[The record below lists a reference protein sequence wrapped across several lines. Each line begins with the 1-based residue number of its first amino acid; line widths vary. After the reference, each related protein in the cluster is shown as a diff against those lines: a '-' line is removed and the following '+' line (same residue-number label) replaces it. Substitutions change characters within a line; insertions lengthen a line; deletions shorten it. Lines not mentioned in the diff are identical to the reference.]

1 MKLENLTIH
10 QLHEMY
16 VKRETTPFEVVS
28 ELIELIKKDD
38 NNVMEQDN
46 FANALEE
53 AKNIGDVEVDNL
65 LWGIPYLAKDNI
77 ATKDTISSASSYLLN
92 NYVSPFDAEVIQ
104 RLKAKKAILLGKTTM
119 DEFALGGKGLT
130 GHKGATYNPY
140 DKTKTRIAGGSSCG
154 SAAAV
159 GARLVPFALG
169 SDTGDSIRKPAS
181 FTNTVGFKPT
191 WSRISRYG
199 LFTFTPSLDHVG
211 YFTNSVLDAAILFDV
226 LAGRDEKDATS
237 SDKKLCK
244 TAPNVTKT
252 ALKYKVAVIKE
263 IIDRIKDK
271 DYLEL
276 FNNSVNKM
284 KEAGHNVQFVSVPL
298 YLLEAI
304 FPTYYLLS
312 CAEASSNTA
321 CYDGVNFGTRVDGD
335 NYEEVIN
342 NTRTKG
348 FSYEIKK
355 RLVFGA
361 FALSKQNANDVYFKA
376 QKARNFIVR
385 KINEI
390 LKEYDFIYLP
400 ASPSHATKIGEVN
413 TDPDY
418 TIVDNHL
425 AIGNFGGYPS
435 ITLPLGFVD
444 NLPVGVNL
452 TGRPFD
458 EEHLLNFAYLFEQNY
473 KGDH

>member
-1 MKLENLTIH
+1 MKLENLTIL

-16 VKRETTPFEVVS
+16 VNNETTPFEVVS
-28 ELIELIKKDD
+28 ELIELIKKD
-38 NNVMEQDN
+38 NNNFMEQDN
-46 FANALEE
+46 FKNALEE
-53 AKNIGDVEVDNL
+53 AKNLGEVEVDNL

-77 ATKDTISSASSYLLN
+77 ATKDTISSASSFLLN
-92 NYVSPFDAEVIQ
+92 NYVSPFDAEVIR
-104 RLKAKKAILLGKTTM
+104 RLKNKKAILLGKTTM

-130 GHKGATYNPY
+130 GHKGVTYNPY
-140 DKTKTRIAGGSSCG
+140 DKTKTYIAGGSSCG

-159 GARLVPFALG
+159 GARLIPFALG

-191 WSRISRYG
+191 WSTISRYG
-199 LFTFTPSLDHVG
+199 LFTFAPSLDHVG
-211 YFTNSVLDAAILFDV
+211 YFTNSVLDAAILFDN

-237 SDKKLCK
+237 SNKKLGK
-244 TAPNVTKT
+244 TATNVTKT
-252 ALKYKVAVIKE
+252 ASKYRVAVIKE
-263 IIDRIKDK
+263 IVDRIEDK
-271 DYLEL
+271 EYLAL
-276 FNNSVNKM
+276 FNNSIQKM
-284 KEAGHNVQFVSVPL
+284 KEAGHDVQYVDVPL

-304 FPTYYLLS
+304 FPTYYILS

-335 NYEEVIN
+335 DYEAIIN
-342 NTRTKG
+342 NTRTRG

-361 FALSKQNANDVYFKA
+361 YALSKQNAKDVYFKA
-376 QKARNFIVR
+376 QRARNYIV
-385 KINEI
+385 KSINNI
-390 LKEYDFIYLP
+390 LNEFDFIYLP

-418 TIVDNHL
+418 TIIDNHL

-435 ITLPLGFVD
+435 ITLPLGFVE
-444 NLPVGVNL
+444 NLPVGVNF